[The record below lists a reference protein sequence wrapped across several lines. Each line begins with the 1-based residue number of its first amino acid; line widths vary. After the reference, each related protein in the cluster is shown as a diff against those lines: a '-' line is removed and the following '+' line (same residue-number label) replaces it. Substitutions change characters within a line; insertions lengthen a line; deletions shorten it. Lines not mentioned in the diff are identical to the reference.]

1 MKDNCHKNYLF
12 TYSRGHDVTAVM
24 PFKEKNANYKII
36 LSDPEQTLMKKM
48 AEATESVMTGEDT
61 NPINTMSKALDFTY
75 TLNDNALSDPELQ
88 KLIKDPNTK
97 FDMVIVQPIMNSE
110 TGYYLAHRY
119 VLI

>member
-1 MKDNCHKNYLF
+1 
-12 TYSRGHDVTAVM
+12 M

-61 NPINTMSKALDFTY
+61 NPINTMTKALDFTY
-75 TLNDNALSDPELQ
+75 TLNDNALSHPGLQ

-97 FDMVIVQPIMNSE
+97 FDLVIVQPIMNSE
-110 TGYYLAHRY
+110 TGYYLAYRY
-119 VLI
+119 IHKIQTKINLYFSSINF

>member
-1 MKDNCHKNYLF
+1 
-12 TYSRGHDVTAVM
+12 M

-36 LSDPEQTLMKKM
+36 LSDPEQTVLKKL
-48 AEATESVMTGEDT
+48 ADATESVLTGEDT
-61 NPINTMSKALDFTY
+61 NPISTMSKMLDFTY

-119 VLI
+119 VGI

>member
-1 MKDNCHKNYLF
+1 MKDNCHKNHLF

-119 VLI
+119 VGI